1 MRTVGSRGP
10 KTMEAI
16 MAAGVRLIYEH
27 GYDALTLRQL
37 AREVGLQPGS
47 LYNYIETK
55 QDLLVTL
62 LRGHLTRLLVDVD
75 QALAGVQDPLEKLRV
90 FVEFHLMDHMV
101 RKADVF
107 IANSELR
114 SLEPENRREIVSLRR
129 AYERRLIDTL
139 DECVAQGRLAPIN
152 THVAAFAIIAMVTGI
167 CAWYR
172 PDGPLTKAELVRMH
186 TDMVFS
192 GLPIP
197 DEKK

>member
-129 AYERRLIDTL
+129 AYERRL
-139 DECVAQGRLAPIN
+139 
-152 THVAAFAIIAMVTGI
+152 
-167 CAWYR
+167 
-172 PDGPLTKAELVRMH
+172 PDGRGHVVLIHA
-186 TDMVFS
+186 
-192 GLPIP
+192 
-197 DEKK
+197 